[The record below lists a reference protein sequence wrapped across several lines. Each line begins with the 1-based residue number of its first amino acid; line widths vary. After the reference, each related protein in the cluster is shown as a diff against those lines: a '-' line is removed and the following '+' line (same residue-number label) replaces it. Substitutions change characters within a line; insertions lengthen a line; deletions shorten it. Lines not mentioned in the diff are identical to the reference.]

1 MRPETLYAK
10 SGDVHIAYQ
19 VFGKGPVNL
28 VLVPGFVSNIE
39 TYWEHPDVARW
50 MLRLASFARVATFDK
65 RGTGLSDRVS
75 EFPSFDLRMDD
86 ARAVMD
92 AAGMERAAILGIS
105 EGGSMA
111 ALFAATYPQR
121 CQGLVIYGG
130 FARASW
136 TTAEGLECFLPICRT
151 ILGQRRQSAD
161 FRAVAYE
168 GPGLAAMVGEIRTT
182 WREPGGS
189 YRSRPDAEPD

>member
-19 VFGKGPVNL
+19 VFGNGPINSGPCSGL
-28 VLVPGFVSNIE
+28 
-39 TYWEHPDVARW
+39 
-50 MLRLASFARVATFDK
+50 RVAHRDLLGPSRFSAVDASSSQLRP
-65 RGTGLSDRVS
+65 RGNVRQARDGPLRPRS

-136 TTAEGLECFLPICRT
+136 TTARGTGALSSDISKNPGAAATICRCS
-151 ILGQRRQSAD
+151 RR
-161 FRAVAYE
+161 RV
-168 GPGLAAMVGEIRTT
+168 
-182 WREPGGS
+182 
-189 YRSRPDAEPD
+189 